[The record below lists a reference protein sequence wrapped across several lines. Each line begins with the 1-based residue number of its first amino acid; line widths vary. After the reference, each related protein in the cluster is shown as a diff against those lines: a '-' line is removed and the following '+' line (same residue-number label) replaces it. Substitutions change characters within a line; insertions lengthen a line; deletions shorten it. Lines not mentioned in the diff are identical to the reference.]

1 MLTFKLKISTCNF
14 LPLDECVAHNPS
26 QWLDLF
32 QCQPPCALL
41 QEGSSSFVNFLY
53 ISICYRYFS
62 KCFLFLLLVHI
73 LAGVTEKIVQT
84 LFPYWGMRVFS
95 FFFFLVCVGGWGGGM
110 VYVECL
116 VFLLHETSCCGIF
129 RKLHTV

>member
-1 MLTFKLKISTCNF
+1 M
-14 LPLDECVAHNPS
+14 
-26 QWLDLF
+26 
-32 QCQPPCALL
+32 
-41 QEGSSSFVNFLY
+41 NFLY

-95 FFFFLVCVGGWGGGM
+95 FFFFSVCGWVGRGDGL
-110 VYVECL
+110 C
-116 VFLLHETSCCGIF
+116 
-129 RKLHTV
+129 